1 MTITLELPPELEG
14 RFVAEAKAKGVP
26 VGKVV
31 KAYLLSQCAAL
42 SEAVQMSP
50 KEWDKAWV

>member
-31 KAYLLSQCAAL
+31 KAYLLSQCPAL
-42 SEAVQMSP
+42 SEP
-50 KEWDKAWV
+50 CR